1 MHFPYSLRHPARHWA
16 PALLFLTM
24 GLVAAPASGWAQTA
38 NQAYQAYLEEKEL
51 KAEKERQQF
60 IQELQQLVDAA
71 QNSGFTEEEIRD
83 ISVDRDGK
91 TILVWEFLEQEK
103 LRAER
108 MASQRFEPKDRY
120 LTVTD
125 ITEELEMREPSRL
138 DKLREDTTFTGAEQQ

>member
-1 MHFPYSLRHPARHWA
+1 MHFPYSLRPLLRHWSLVLLSLGL
-16 PALLFLTM
+16 ALLV
-24 GLVAAPASGWAQTA
+24 GPASGQAQTTS
-38 NQAYQAYLEEKEL
+38 QAYQAYLEEKEL

-71 QNSGFTEEEIRD
+71 MNSGFTEEEIRD
-83 ISVDRDGK
+83 ITVDRDGK

-103 LRAER
+103 IRAER
-108 MASQRFEPKDRY
+108 LASQRFEPKDRY

-138 DKLREDTTFTGAEQQ
+138 DELRQDTTFTGAEQQ